1 MKNSKIKNIAGYLA
15 RGFLKNPLT
24 PILAFAIL
32 SLGYISLEVMPRE
45 EDPQIAVSGGSIIVP
60 MPGASP
66 IEIDNAILKPLERKI
81 SEIKG
86 VKDVYSTAMHNVGM
100 LNIQYKIG
108 EDRESSN
115 LKLYDKVMQN
125 MDSLPG
131 GAMNPIVKPFDI
143 DIDVPI
149 VTVAFYKKKDLGIDH
164 IKLYRQIKEIQQ
176 DINAIQDIS
185 KTTLKGAKR
194 PQFNVLLDLDKLSA
208 YHISIGQVV
217 QSIQAI
223 AKNSPEVD
231 LPSKDN
237 RLVVFGVTNAINS
250 IEDLQNLIIAKYM
263 GSLVYLKDIAKV
275 EYYYD
280 IQNYKEALISY
291 KAEGSPLSDPEDQ
304 VTLTISKLKG
314 TNAVHL
320 AEKVLALLEAYE
332 ADLQKNGLAYIVTR
346 NYGERAN
353 EAVNELVHH
362 LVLTIAI
369 ISLIL
374 IPFLGWRE
382 SLVVTI
388 AVPMILAATLFIAF
402 MTDQTINRITLFA
415 FLLSLGLIVDDAIIV
430 IENIHRRM
438 HLKET
443 ENQSFDQIIIEA
455 TDEIGP
461 STNIATIAIMLTMI
475 PMAFVGGMMGQFMLP
490 IPLME
495 ELVYKI
501 VSSKKN
507 QRRVGFIV
515 LFFLIFAVAMIPTKI
530 VLAKMLPGKS
540 ANTFSIYVD
549 TATNSTVKQTQEVVE
564 CVVNE
569 MKHEENVK
577 NMEMFIGQGAPLDY
591 AGLVKGSAFKSLKNH
606 REPDR

>member
-1 MKNSKIKNIAGYLA
+1 MTNNKPYKIKNIAGVLA
-15 RGFLKNPLT
+15 KSFLNNPLT
-24 PILAFAIL
+24 ATLAFAIL
-32 SLGYISLEVMPRE
+32 LLGYISLEVMPRE
-45 EDPQIAVSGGSIIVP
+45 EDPQIAVSGGSIIIP

-66 IEIDNAILKPLERKI
+66 DEINNAVLKPLERKI

-86 VKDVYSTAMHNVGM
+86 IKDIYSVAMHNVGM
-100 LNIQYKIG
+100 LNVQYEIG

-131 GAMNPIVKPFDI
+131 GAMNPMVKPFDI

-149 VTVAFYKKKDLGIDH
+149 VTVAFYKKEERGIDH
-164 IKLYRQIKEIQQ
+164 IVLYKQIKDIQQ

-185 KTTLKGAKR
+185 KTTLKGAKK
-194 PQFNVLLDLDKLSA
+194 PQFNVLLDLDKLSG

-231 LPSKDN
+231 LPTMDN
-237 RLVVFGVTNAINS
+237 RLIVFGVKNAINS
-250 IEDLQNLIIAKYM
+250 IEDLQNLIIAKYH
-263 GSLVYLKDIAKV
+263 GSLIYLKDIADIR
-275 EYYYD
+275 YFYD
-280 IQNYKEALISY
+280 IQNFQDALFTQQDMNSTEFSED
-291 KAEGSPLSDPEDQ
+291 ADQ
-304 VTLTISKLKG
+304 VTLSVSKLKG
-314 TNAVHL
+314 TNAVTL
-320 AEKVLALLEAYE
+320 ADKIMETLEKNQDKLDKY
-332 ADLQKNGLAYIVTR
+332 GLGYIVTR
-346 NYGERAN
+346 NYGERAD
-353 EAVNELVHH
+353 EAVAELVHH

-415 FLLSLGLIVDDAIIV
+415 LLLSLGLIVDDAIIV
-430 IENIHRRM
+430 IENIHRHM
-438 HLKET
+438 HMKGSEGKD
-443 ENQSFDQIIIEA
+443 FDELIIEA

-490 IPLME
+490 IPLNVPVA
-495 ELVYKI
+495 LA
-501 VSSKKN
+501 VS
-507 QRRVGFIV
+507 
-515 LFFLIFAVAMIPTKI
+515 LFVAYVFTPF
-530 VLAKMLPGKS
+530 LAKKL
-540 ANTFSIYVD
+540 I
-549 TATNSTVKQTQEVVE
+549 
-564 CVVNE
+564 
-569 MKHEENVK
+569 KHSS
-577 NMEMFIGQGAPLDY
+577 
-591 AGLVKGSAFKSLKNH
+591 GSH
-606 REPDR
+606 

>member
-1 MKNSKIKNIAGYLA
+1 MADNSELELKNIAGVLA
-15 RGFLKNPLT
+15 RGFLNNPLT
-24 PILAFAIL
+24 AILAFAIMA
-32 SLGYISLEVMPRE
+32 LGYISLEVMPRE
-45 EDPQIAVSGGSIIVP
+45 EDPQIAVSGGSIIVA

-66 IEIDNAILKPLERKI
+66 DEINNAVLKPLERRI

-86 VKDVYSTAMHNVGM
+86 VKDIYSTAMSNVGM
-100 LNIQYKIG
+100 LNVQYKIG

-125 MDSLPG
+125 MDSVPG
-131 GAMNPIVKPFDI
+131 GAMMPIVKPFDI

-149 VTVAFYKKKDLGIDH
+149 VTVAFYKKKELGIDH
-164 IKLYRQIKEIQQ
+164 IELYRLIKDIQQ
-176 DINAIQDIS
+176 DINAVQDIS

-217 QSIQAI
+217 NAIQVI
-223 AKNSPEVD
+223 AKNAPEVD
-231 LPSKDN
+231 LPTKNN
-237 RLVVFGVTNAINS
+237 RLVVFGVKNAINS

-263 GSLVYLKDIAKV
+263 GSLIYLKDLAKV
-275 EYYYD
+275 EYFYD
-280 IQNYKEALISY
+280 IQNYQEALISY
-291 KAEGSPLSDPEDQ
+291 KAEGEPFSEIQDQ
-304 VTLTISKLKG
+304 VTLTVSKLKG
-314 TNAVHL
+314 TNAVVL
-320 AEKVLALLEAYE
+320 AEKINETLEE
-332 ADLQKNGLAYIVTR
+332 RSHELEKNGLGYIITR

-369 ISLIL
+369 ISFIL

-443 ENQSFDQIIIEA
+443 AEQSFDRIIIEA

-490 IPLME
+490 IPLNVPVA
-495 ELVYKI
+495 LA
-501 VSSKKN
+501 VS
-507 QRRVGFIV
+507 
-515 LFFLIFAVAMIPTKI
+515 LFVAYVFAPF
-530 VLAKMLPGKS
+530 LAKK
-540 ANTFSIYVD
+540 
-549 TATNSTVKQTQEVVE
+549 
-564 CVVNE
+564 
-569 MKHEENVK
+569 
-577 NMEMFIGQGAPLDY
+577 FIKRSRGT
-591 AGLVKGSAFKSLKNH
+591 H
-606 REPDR
+606 

>member
-1 MKNSKIKNIAGYLA
+1 MKKESDLKIKNIAGYLSK
-15 RGFLKNPLT
+15 GFLNNPLT
-24 PILAFAIL
+24 AILAFAIL

-66 IEIDNAILKPLERKI
+66 DEINNAILKPLERRI

-86 VKDVYSTAMHNVGM
+86 IKDIYSTAMHNVGM

-125 MDSLPG
+125 MDSIPG
-131 GAMNPIVKPFDI
+131 GSMMPIVKPFDI

-149 VTVAFYKKKDLGIDH
+149 VTVAFYKKEELGIDH
-164 IKLYRQIKEIQQ
+164 IKLYKQIKDIQQ
-176 DINAIQDIS
+176 DINAIENIS
-185 KTTLKGAKR
+185 KTTLKGAKK

-208 YHISIGQVV
+208 YRISIGQVV
-217 QSIQAI
+217 KAIQAI
-223 AKNSPEVD
+223 AKNAPEID
-231 LPSKDN
+231 IPTKENKLI
-237 RLVVFGVTNAINS
+237 VFGVKNAINS
-250 IEDLQNLIIAKYM
+250 IGDLQNLIVAKYM
-263 GSLVYLKDIAKV
+263 GSLIYLKDLAHV

-280 IQNYKEALISY
+280 IQNYQEALISY
-291 KAEGSPLSDPEDQ
+291 KADGSPLSGTQDQ
-304 VTLTISKLKG
+304 VTLSVSKLKG

-320 AEKVLALLEAYE
+320 AESVLETLEEYDEALE
-332 ADLQKNGLAYIVTR
+332 KNGLGYIITR

-388 AVPMILAATLFIAF
+388 AVPMILAATLFIAY

-443 ENQSFDQIIIEA
+443 ADHSFDRIIIEA

-490 IPLME
+490 IPLNVPVA
-495 ELVYKI
+495 LG
-501 VSSKKN
+501 VS
-507 QRRVGFIV
+507 
-515 LFFLIFAVAMIPTKI
+515 LFVAYVFAPY
-530 VLAKMLPGKS
+530 LAKKLIKR
-540 ANTFSIYVD
+540 T
-549 TATNSTVKQTQEVVE
+549 
-564 CVVNE
+564 
-569 MKHEENVK
+569 
-577 NMEMFIGQGAPLDY
+577 
-591 AGLVKGSAFKSLKNH
+591 KGTH
-606 REPDR
+606 

>member
-1 MKNSKIKNIAGYLA
+1 MYYCNEFKKHKNNRETFLLINSIYYKINLYNKGIDMKQVEIKNIAGYLSKS
-15 RGFLKNPLT
+15 FLKNPLT
-24 PILAFAIL
+24 PVLAIAIL
-32 SLGYISLEVMPRE
+32 VLGYLSLEIMPRE

-66 IEIDNAILKPLERKI
+66 DEVDNAILKPLERKI

-86 VKDVYSTAMHNVGM
+86 VKDVYSTAVHNMGI

-125 MDSLPG
+125 MDQIPG

-149 VTVAFYKKKDLGIDH
+149 VTVAFYKKKELGIDH
-164 IKLYRQIKEIQQ
+164 IKLYKQIKEIQQ
-176 DINAIQDIS
+176 DVNAIENIS

-223 AKNSPEVD
+223 AKNAPEID
-231 LPSKDN
+231 LPTKEN
-237 RLVVFGVTNAINS
+237 KLIVFGVKNAINS
-250 IEDLQNLIIAKYM
+250 IDDLKHLVIAKYR

-291 KAEGSPLSDPEDQ
+291 KADGEPFSDIKDQ

-314 TNAVHL
+314 SNAVTL
-320 AEKVLALLEAYE
+320 AEKSLKMLESYDDAL
-332 ADLQKNGLAYIVTR
+332 QRNGLGYIVTR

-388 AVPMILAATLFIAF
+388 AVPMILAGTLFVAF
-402 MTDQTINRITLFA
+402 MTDQTVNRITLFA

-443 ENQSFDQIIIEA
+443 QDQDFDQIIVEA

-490 IPLME
+490 IPLNVPVA
-495 ELVYKI
+495 LAI
-501 VSSKKN
+501 S
-507 QRRVGFIV
+507 
-515 LFFLIFAVAMIPTKI
+515 LFVAYVFAPY
-530 VLAKMLPGKS
+530 LAKK
-540 ANTFSIYVD
+540 FIKR
-549 TATNSTVKQTQEVVE
+549 VK
-564 CVVNE
+564 
-569 MKHEENVK
+569 
-577 NMEMFIGQGAPLDY
+577 
-591 AGLVKGSAFKSLKNH
+591 KGDH
-606 REPDR
+606 

>member
-1 MKNSKIKNIAGYLA
+1 MSKEEKETLHIKNIAGYLA
-15 RGFLKNPLT
+15 RAFLKNPLT

-32 SLGYISLEVMPRE
+32 ALGYISLEVMPRE

-66 IEIDNAILKPLERKI
+66 DEINNAILKPLERRI

-86 VKDVYSTAMHNVGM
+86 IKDIYSTAMHNVGM

-131 GAMNPIVKPFDI
+131 GAMNPLVKPFDI

-149 VTVAFYKKKDLGIDH
+149 VTVAFYKKKELGIDH
-164 IKLYRQIKEIQQ
+164 IMLYKQIKDIQQ
-176 DINAIQDIS
+176 DINAIENIS
-185 KTTLKGAKR
+185 KTTLKGAKK
-194 PQFNVLLDLDKLSA
+194 PQFNVLLDLDRLSA

-217 QSIQAI
+217 KSIQAI

-231 LPSKDN
+231 LPTKNN
-237 RLVVFGVTNAINS
+237 RLIVFGVKNAINS
-250 IEDLQNLIIAKYM
+250 IEDLKNLIIAKYM
-263 GSLVYLKDIAKV
+263 GSLIYLKDIASV
-275 EYYYD
+275 EYFYD
-280 IQNYKEALISY
+280 IQNYQEALISY
-291 KAEGSPLSDPEDQ
+291 KADGSPLSQSEDQ

-320 AEKVLALLEAYE
+320 AEKIVKTLEENEEALDA
-332 ADLQKNGLAYIVTR
+332 NGLAYIVTR

-388 AVPMILAATLFIAF
+388 AVPMILATTLFIAF

-443 ENQSFDQIIIEA
+443 QDQSFEHIIVEA

-490 IPLME
+490 IPLNVPVA
-495 ELVYKI
+495 LA
-501 VSSKKN
+501 VS
-507 QRRVGFIV
+507 
-515 LFFLIFAVAMIPTKI
+515 LFVAYVFAPF
-530 VLAKMLPGKS
+530 LAKKLIKRS
-540 ANTFSIYVD
+540 
-549 TATNSTVKQTQEVVE
+549 
-564 CVVNE
+564 
-569 MKHEENVK
+569 
-577 NMEMFIGQGAPLDY
+577 
-591 AGLVKGSAFKSLKNH
+591 KGSH
-606 REPDR
+606 

>member
-1 MKNSKIKNIAGYLA
+1 MAEKPELKINNIAGVLA
-15 RGFLKNPLT
+15 KMFLSNPLT
-24 PILAFAIL
+24 AILAFAIL

-45 EDPQIAVSGGSIIVP
+45 EDPQIAVSGGSIIIP

-66 IEIDNAILKPLERKI
+66 DEVNNAVLKPLERRI

-86 VKDVYSTAMHNVGM
+86 IKDIYSTAMHNVGM
-100 LNIQYKIG
+100 LNVQYKIG

-125 MDSLPG
+125 MDSIPG
-131 GAMNPIVKPFDI
+131 GAMMPMVKPFDI

-149 VTVAFYKKKDLGIDH
+149 VTVAFYKKEDLGIDH
-164 IKLYRQIKEIQQ
+164 IKLYKQIKDIQQ

-185 KTTLKGAKR
+185 KTTLKGAKK

-223 AKNSPEVD
+223 AKNAPEVD
-231 LPSKDN
+231 LPTKDN
-237 RLVVFGVTNAINS
+237 RLIVFGVKNPINS
-250 IEDLQNLIIAKYM
+250 IHDLRNLIVAKYM
-263 GSLVYLKDIAKV
+263 GSLIYLKDLASV
-275 EYYYD
+275 EYCYD
-280 IQNYKEALISY
+280 IQNFQEALISY
-291 KAEGSPLSDPEDQ
+291 KADGSPFSDTQDQ
-304 VTLTISKLKG
+304 VTLTVSKLKG
-314 TNAVHL
+314 TNAVEL
-320 AEKVLALLEAYE
+320 AEAVMETLHENEEALKAS
-332 ADLQKNGLAYIVTR
+332 GLGYIITR

-369 ISLIL
+369 IALIL

-438 HLKET
+438 HMDET
-443 ENQSFDQIIIEA
+443 KDQSFDQIIIEA

-490 IPLME
+490 IPLNVPVA
-495 ELVYKI
+495 LG
-501 VSSKKN
+501 VS
-507 QRRVGFIV
+507 
-515 LFFLIFAVAMIPTKI
+515 LFVAYVFAPY
-530 VLAKMLPGKS
+530 LAKKLIKRSSGG
-540 ANTFSIYVD
+540 
-549 TATNSTVKQTQEVVE
+549 
-564 CVVNE
+564 
-569 MKHEENVK
+569 H
-577 NMEMFIGQGAPLDY
+577 
-591 AGLVKGSAFKSLKNH
+591 
-606 REPDR
+606 

>member
-1 MKNSKIKNIAGYLA
+1 MKDVKIKNIAGYLSRA
-15 RGFLKNPLT
+15 FLKNPLT
-24 PILAFAIL
+24 PVLAIAIL
-32 SLGYISLEVMPRE
+32 VLGYVSLEVMPRE

-66 IEIDNAILKPLERKI
+66 DEIDNAVLKPLERRI

-149 VTVAFYKKKDLGIDH
+149 VTVAFYKKKELGIDH
-164 IKLYRQIKEIQQ
+164 IKLYKQIKEIQQ
-176 DINAIQDIS
+176 DINAIQNIS

-194 PQFNVLLDLDKLSA
+194 PQFNVLFDLDKLSA

-217 QSIQAI
+217 HSIQAI
-223 AKNSPEVD
+223 AKNSPEID
-231 LPSKDN
+231 LPSKEGK
-237 RLVVFGVTNAINS
+237 LIVFGVKNAINS
-250 IEDLQNLIIAKYM
+250 IEDLQALVVAKYR
-263 GSLVYLKDIAKV
+263 GSLIYLRNIAKV

-291 KAEGSPLSDPEDQ
+291 KADGEPFSKTKDQ

-314 TNAVHL
+314 SNAVTL
-320 AEKVLALLEAYE
+320 AEKALDMLKEY
-332 ADLQKNGLAYIVTR
+332 DKKLDKMGLGYIITR
-346 NYGERAN
+346 NYGHRAN

-374 IPFLGWRE
+374 IPALGWRE

-388 AVPMILAATLFIAF
+388 AVPMILAATLFVAF

-443 ENQSFDQIIIEA
+443 QDQDFDQIIIEA

-490 IPLME
+490 IPLNVPVA
-495 ELVYKI
+495 LAI
-501 VSSKKN
+501 S
-507 QRRVGFIV
+507 
-515 LFFLIFAVAMIPTKI
+515 LFVAYVFAPY
-530 VLAKMLPGKS
+530 LAKK
-540 ANTFSIYVD
+540 
-549 TATNSTVKQTQEVVE
+549 
-564 CVVNE
+564 
-569 MKHEENVK
+569 
-577 NMEMFIGQGAPLDY
+577 FIKR
-591 AGLVKGSAFKSLKNH
+591 VKGH
-606 REPDR
+606 H

>member
-1 MKNSKIKNIAGYLA
+1 MEEKKEYEIKNIAGSLA
-15 RGFLKNPLT
+15 KGFLNNPLT
-24 PILAFAIL
+24 LILAFAIL
-32 SLGYISLEVMPRE
+32 ALGYISLEVMPRE

-66 IEIDNAILKPLERKI
+66 DEINNAILKPLERRI

-86 VKDVYSTAMHNVGM
+86 IKDIYSTAMHNVGM

-131 GAMNPIVKPFDI
+131 GTMMPMVKPFDI

-149 VTVAFYKKKDLGIDH
+149 VTIAFYKKKELGIDH
-164 IKLYRQIKEIQQ
+164 IVLYKQIKDMQQ
-176 DINAIQDIS
+176 DINSIQNIS
-185 KTTLKGAKR
+185 KTTLKGAKK

-223 AKNSPEVD
+223 AKNAPEVD
-231 LPSKDN
+231 LPTRDN
-237 RLVVFGVTNAINS
+237 RLIVFGVKNAINS
-250 IEDLQNLIIAKYM
+250 IEDLQGLIIAKYM
-263 GSLVYLKDIAKV
+263 GSLIYLKDIANI

-280 IQNYKEALISY
+280 IQNYQEALISY
-291 KAEGSPLSDPEDQ
+291 KADGSPLSDIKDQ
-304 VTLTISKLKG
+304 VTITVSKLKG
-314 TNAVHL
+314 TNAVKL
-320 AEKVLALLEAYE
+320 AAKVIATLEENA
-332 ADLQKNGLAYIVTR
+332 QKLDANGLGYIITR

-388 AVPMILAATLFIAF
+388 AVPMILAATLFVAF

-443 ENQSFDQIIIEA
+443 ENQTFDEIIIEA

-490 IPLME
+490 IPLNVPVA
-495 ELVYKI
+495 LA
-501 VSSKKN
+501 VS
-507 QRRVGFIV
+507 
-515 LFFLIFAVAMIPTKI
+515 LFVAYVFAPF
-530 VLAKMLPGKS
+530 LAKKLIKR
-540 ANTFSIYVD
+540 A
-549 TATNSTVKQTQEVVE
+549 
-564 CVVNE
+564 
-569 MKHEENVK
+569 
-577 NMEMFIGQGAPLDY
+577 
-591 AGLVKGSAFKSLKNH
+591 KGTH
-606 REPDR
+606 

>member
-1 MKNSKIKNIAGYLA
+1 MSEYKINNVAGHLA
-15 RGFLKNPLT
+15 KGFLNNPLT
-24 PILAFAIL
+24 AILAFAIL
-32 SLGYISLEVMPRE
+32 ALGYISLEVMPRE

-66 IEIDNAILKPLERKI
+66 DEINNAILKPLERKI

-86 VKDVYSTAMHNVGM
+86 IKDIYSTAMHNVGM
-100 LNIQYKIG
+100 LNIQYEIG

-125 MDSLPG
+125 MDNLPG
-131 GAMNPIVKPFDI
+131 GTMMPLVKPFDI

-149 VTVAFYKKKDLGIDH
+149 VTIAFYKKEDKGIDH
-164 IKLYRQIKEIQQ
+164 IVLYKQIKDIQQ
-176 DINAIQDIS
+176 DINAIKHIS
-185 KTTLKGAKR
+185 KTTLKGAKK
-194 PQFNVLLDLDKLSA
+194 PQFNVLLDLDKLSG

-231 LPSKDN
+231 LPTKDN
-237 RLVVFGVTNAINS
+237 RLIVFGVKNAINS
-250 IEDLQNLIIAKYM
+250 IEDLRNLIIAKYM
-263 GSLVYLKDIAKV
+263 GSLIYLKDIAEV
-275 EYYYD
+275 RYFYD
-280 IQNYKEALISY
+280 IQNHQNAQLTYQKDMDVSEETHEEELANTPPVFS
-291 KAEGSPLSDPEDQ
+291 ENEDQ
-304 VTLTISKLKG
+304 VTVTVSKLKG
-314 TNAVHL
+314 TNAVEL
-320 AEKVLALLEAYE
+320 AEKVIGTLEKNE
-332 ADLQKNGLAYIVTR
+332 AKLDKYGLGYIITR
-346 NYGERAN
+346 NYGLRAN

-382 SLVVTI
+382 SMVVTI
-388 AVPMILAATLFIAF
+388 AVPMILATTLFIALL
-402 MTDQTINRITLFA
+402 TDQTINRITLFA

-443 ENQSFDQIIIEA
+443 QDQDFDEVIIEA

-490 IPLME
+490 IPLNVPVA
-495 ELVYKI
+495 LA
-501 VSSKKN
+501 VS
-507 QRRVGFIV
+507 
-515 LFFLIFAVAMIPTKI
+515 LFVAYVFTPY
-530 VLAKMLPGKS
+530 LAKK
-540 ANTFSIYVD
+540 
-549 TATNSTVKQTQEVVE
+549 
-564 CVVNE
+564 
-569 MKHEENVK
+569 
-577 NMEMFIGQGAPLDY
+577 FIKRAE
-591 AGLVKGSAFKSLKNH
+591 AH
-606 REPDR
+606 